1 MDEKVEIYKNKIKE
15 LELKISELTYELAD
29 TKTMLDEE
37 KSKHDFFQLI
47 ADFTYGWELWFD
59 PSGKIKYCSPSS
71 FDITGFTA
79 NQIVHSSG
87 IAELLVYEPDR
98 AKYQDFIAKSL
109 DQLLVNQ
116 TLEFRILTRT
126 KQLRWCMMNARGV
139 YDKLGKYMGIRASIH
154 DISRLKSAM
163 GHIQDMETKKD
174 FEERTKQRLQ
184 TQLTSK
190 DRELVSF
197 LLQLSQ
203 KNELLALI
211 TNELGKLKIRN
222 SEPNKSKVKQLLNIL
237 KNRTEIPLDWS
248 MIEGQVEK
256 TNPGF
261 LKRLQTKHPAI
272 SVNDKKICT
281 YIQLGFSSKEI
292 SGLMQITPKSVEIA
306 RVRLRKKL
314 KLPSKIRLVNY
325 LNQI

>member
-1 MDEKVEIYKNKIKE
+1 MDENIEKYKNQIKDLE
-15 LELKISELTYELAD
+15 SKVSELALELSDVKALLA
-29 TKTMLDEE
+29 EE
-37 KSKHDFFQLI
+37 KNKHEFYRFI
-47 ADFTYGWELWFD
+47 ADFTFGWELWFEQN
-59 PSGKIKYCSPSS
+59 GKIKYCSPSS

-79 NQIVHSSG
+79 NQILSSSG
-87 IAELLVYEPDR
+87 IENLLVYETDR
-98 AKYQDFIAKSL
+98 TKYSEFLTKSL
-109 DQLLVNQ
+109 DQLIVNQ

-126 KQLRWCMMNARGV
+126 KQLRWCMMNVRGV

-163 GHIQDMETKKD
+163 GHIQEMETKKD
-174 FEERTKQRLQ
+174 IEERTRLRLQ
-184 TQLTSK
+184 TQITSK

-203 KNELLALI
+203 KNELLTLI
-211 TNELGKLKIRN
+211 TNELGKLRIKN
-222 SEPNKSKVKQLLNIL
+222 SEPNKNKIKQLLNIL
-237 KNRTEIPLDWS
+237 VNRSEIPMDWS
-248 MIEGQVEK
+248 MIESQVEK

-261 LKRLQTKHPAI
+261 VKRLQTKHPTI
-272 SVNDKKICT
+272 SLKDKKLCI

-292 SGLMQITPKSVEIA
+292 SGLLNITSKSVEIA

-314 KLPSKIRLVNY
+314 KLPTSIRLVNY

>member
-1 MDEKVEIYKNKIKE
+1 MNENIEKYKNQIRD
-15 LELKISELTYELAD
+15 LESKISELNFELSDVLA
-29 TKTMLDEE
+29 LLEEE
-37 KSKHDFFQLI
+37 KNKHNFYRFI
-47 ADFTYGWELWFD
+47 ADFTFGWEIWFD
-59 PSGKIKYCSPSS
+59 QNRKIKYCSPSS

-79 NQIVHSSG
+79 NQILSSSG
-87 IAELLVYEPDR
+87 IENLLVYEADR
-98 AKYQDFIAKSL
+98 AKYSEFLTKSL
-109 DQLLVNQ
+109 DQLIVNQ

-126 KQLRWCMMNARGV
+126 KQLRWCMMNVRGV
-139 YDKLGKYMGIRASIH
+139 YDKLGKYLGIRASIH

-163 GHIQDMETKKD
+163 GHIQEMETKKE

-184 TQLTSK
+184 IQLTSK

-211 TNELGKLKIRN
+211 YNELNKLTTNN
-222 SEPNKSKVKQLLNIL
+222 SETGRNKIKQLLDIIE
-237 KNRTEIPLDWS
+237 NRSEIPLDWS
-248 MIEGQVEK
+248 MVEDQVEK

-272 SVNDKKICT
+272 SVKDKKMCI

-292 SGLMQITPKSVEIA
+292 SGLMNITPKSVEIA

-314 KLPSKIRLVNY
+314 KLPTSIRLVNY